1 MFAGRNRDHSS
12 VEAAVTGQWKT
23 IRDIVLI
30 GPLGIVGLLGGV
42 FAVPFMVM
50 RVMAD
55 KDFDRF
61 ANDLTGLF

>member
-1 MFAGRNRDHSS
+1 
-12 VEAAVTGQWKT
+12 VTGQWKT

-50 RVMAD
+50 RVMAWCWGSQ
-55 KDFDRF
+55 DRCM
-61 ANDLTGLF
+61 